1 MKCQEL
7 HRDELA
13 EKYLNG
19 QMDFSARETFEVHLL
34 DCADCQRHVEALQA
48 LRHELTEAAP
58 RIRAYSPAVKP

>member
-1 MKCQEL
+1 MECQAL

-19 QMDFSARETFEVHLL
+19 QMDRSARDEFEIHLL
-34 DCADCQRHVEALQA
+34 ECSDCQRHVEALQA

-58 RIRAYSPAVKP
+58 RIRAYPPAAKP

>member
-1 MKCQEL
+1 MACQAL

-19 QMDFSARETFEVHLL
+19 QMDRSARDEFEIHFLE
-34 DCADCQRHVEALQA
+34 CADCQRHVEALQT

-58 RIRAYSPAVKP
+58 RIRAYSSATKP